1 MGSWGG
7 SDVSKVA
14 YVLNGK
20 PVTKD
25 EFCAGGKDDWLTA
38 PPMAA
43 NTYTEHNPLISDGC
57 GVMKSQVQE
66 TRDSIRQHGIQ
77 GAAVLDNGQ
86 IRFTSRRARK
96 EFLRMRGLVD
106 NEAGY
111 SD

>member
-1 MGSWGG
+1 MS
-7 SDVSKVA
+7 

-20 PVTKD
+20 KVSRD
-25 EFCAGGKDDWLTA
+25 EFCAGARRDWLA
-38 PPMAA
+38 GPPMTA

-57 GVMKSQVQE
+57 GVMKSQVGE
-66 TRDSIRQHGIQ
+66 TREAIARHGIR

-106 NEAGY
+106 NDAGY